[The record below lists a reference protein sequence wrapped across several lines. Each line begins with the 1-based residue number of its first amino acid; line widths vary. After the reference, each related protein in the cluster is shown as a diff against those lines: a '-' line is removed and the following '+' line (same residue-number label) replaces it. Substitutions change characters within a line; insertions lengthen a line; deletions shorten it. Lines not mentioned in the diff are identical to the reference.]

1 MTLETD
7 IALGLLQLV
16 ALSIPPIAVL
26 IKMLRKADDLTW
38 RLRKL
43 SFGLAIAS
51 VLSFIGTGGAVVVFL
66 LSQAALPLSLVTAM
80 TLAVV
85 GLVPFALFTGVL
97 YVEHRRSFA

>member
-1 MTLETD
+1 MTLQTD

-26 IKMLRKADDLTW
+26 IKMLRAADDLPW

-51 VLSFIGTGGAVVVFL
+51 VLSFIGTGAAVVAFL
-66 LSQAALPLSLVTAM
+66 LTRVAIPGSLAAAM
-80 TLAVV
+80 ALAVV

-97 YVEHRRSFA
+97 YVEHRRTFA

>member
-26 IKMLRKADDLTW
+26 IKMLRAADDLTW

-43 SFGLAIAS
+43 SFGLAITS
-51 VLSFIGTGGAVVVFL
+51 VISFIGTGAAVVVFL
-66 LSQAALPLSLVTAM
+66 LGQAALPASLVAAM
-80 TLAVV
+80 SLAVV

-97 YVEHRRSFA
+97 YVEHKRSFA

>member
-51 VLSFIGTGGAVVVFL
+51 VLSFIGTGAAVVAFL
-66 LSQAALPLSLVTAM
+66 LSQAALPGSLVLAM
-80 TLAVV
+80 VLAVV

>member
-51 VLSFIGTGGAVVVFL
+51 VLSFIGTGAAVVTFL
-66 LSQAALPLSLVTAM
+66 LSRAALPGSLVLAM
-80 TLAVV
+80 VLAVV